1 MAEGIRER
9 KKRRTR
15 EALIAA
21 AVELFQR
28 QGYEATTVAQIAAAA
43 DVSTRTFFLHFPTKE
58 DVVLAGGGAR
68 VELAVRVI
76 EQRGPDETMRDVL
89 AAAVE
94 CMIGEVA
101 GSELATGI
109 ADVRVRLMLTV
120 PELQAWM
127 LRRLLDAQRRIVDAL
142 CRSYPEEDDVVAV
155 AAQVGALVGAVT
167 SAATYALRRGDPPEE
182 VTAAMRAA
190 AGRTALSWSR

>member
-76 EQRGPDETMRDVL
+76 EQRGADETMPDVL

-94 CMIGEVA
+94 CMISEVA

-127 LRRLLDAQRRIVDAL
+127 LRRVLDAQRRIVDAL

-155 AAQVGALVGAVT
+155 AALVGALVGAVA
-167 SAATYALRRGDPPEE
+167 SAATYALRRGDTPEE

-190 AGRTALSWSR
+190 AGRAVLSWSR